1 MLPQIVLT
9 TVVVPFLLGTFIAG
23 FAIVIPGQR
32 SLQIALVIPLA
43 AVVIHVLL
51 EGIPAM
57 PPVSAK
63 HKLPLILLG
72 GALIFGLKAIAL
84 REKKMAVSVV
94 LALVMLG
101 GSTWLLGKNVMMG
114 DPTKAAAVVTIVL
127 IASIAL
133 GTAVARPRTDQPG
146 GQSFLAVALFAVS
159 LAAALNAAFGAFV
172 GMAQLN
178 GALAAL
184 TGGWLL
190 VGYVRYLMG
199 NEEALAL
206 RGAEGLAFG
215 FVISVHVIMTA
226 LFTPKASPIGLVLA
240 VLPLAVAAYL
250 LVRGSGLGRVHRA
263 LRPFAAGLLVA
274 IPAVISIAI
283 AATLFQG

>member
-1 MLPQIVLT
+1 MLLQIVLT
-9 TVVVPFLLGTFIAG
+9 TVVVPFLLGTTIAG
-23 FAIVIPGQR
+23 IAIVISGQR
-32 SLQIALVIPLA
+32 SLQIALLIPLA

-172 GMAQLN
+172 GMAQIN

-184 TGGWLL
+184 TGGWIL

-199 NEEALAL
+199 DDQALAL

-226 LFTPKASPIGLVLA
+226 LFTPKTSTIALMLA
-240 VLPLAVAAYL
+240 VLPLAVAAYI
-250 LVRGSGLGRVHRA
+250 LVRGSGLGRVNRA

-283 AATLFQG
+283 AATLFEG

>member
-1 MLPQIVLT
+1 MLLQIVLT

-32 SLQIALVIPLA
+32 SLQIALLIPLA
-43 AVVIHVLL
+43 AVLIHVLL
-51 EGIPAM
+51 EGIPAL

-72 GALIFGLKAIAL
+72 GALIFGLKAIVL
-84 REKKMAVSVV
+84 REMKMAVSVV
-94 LALVMLG
+94 LAIVILG
-101 GSTWLLGKNVMMG
+101 GSTWLLGKNVLMA
-114 DPTKAAAVVTIVL
+114 DPTKAAAVVVIVL
-127 IASIAL
+127 IASVAL
-133 GTAVARPRTDQPG
+133 GAAVATSRASRPD
-146 GQSFLAVALFAVS
+146 GQTFLAAALFAVS

-172 GMAQLN
+172 GMAQID

-199 NEEALAL
+199 DDQALEL

-215 FVISVHVIMTA
+215 FVILVHVIMTA
-226 LFTPKASPIGLVLA
+226 LFTPKTSTTALMLA
-240 VLPLAVAAYL
+240 VLPLAVAAYV
-250 LVRGSGLGRVHRA
+250 LVRGSGLGRVHPP

-283 AATLFQG
+283 AATLFEG